1 MAQDPFCP
9 SVSLV
14 GLRLLEGGLL
24 GRDCGARALCSPS
37 PNRCSLALPG
47 PDPIPSPKKL
57 LVQCSKQAGH
67 KSLKLAA
74 GMLVSLGVNWVSRKG
89 PGRADDKCQDL
100 KCPPGE
106 EEEGK
111 RPRTPERRKVQGC
124 RVRRQSMAGVL
135 RESLRGNREQ

>member
-9 SVSLV
+9 LLSLV
-14 GLRLLEGGLL
+14 GLRLLEGGHLR
-24 GRDCGARALCSPS
+24 RDCGAQALCSPS
-37 PNRCSLALPG
+37 PDSYSLALPG

-57 LVQCSKQAGH
+57 LVQCRKQAGH

-89 PGRADDKCQDL
+89 PGRADDKRQDP

-106 EEEGK
+106 VRLG
-111 RPRTPERRKVQGC
+111 RGPE
-124 RVRRQSMAGVL
+124 L
-135 RESLRGNREQ
+135 LRGGKCRGVE